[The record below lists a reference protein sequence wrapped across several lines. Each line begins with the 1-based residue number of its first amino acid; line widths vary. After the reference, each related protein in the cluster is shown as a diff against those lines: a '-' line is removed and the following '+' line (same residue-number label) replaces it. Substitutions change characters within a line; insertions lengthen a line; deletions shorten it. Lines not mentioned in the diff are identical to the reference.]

1 MILKRLLSG
10 VLPWLLAGLLGM
22 AVYQHTQAQRYA
34 AERDAAQARAARAED
49 RAAILIEHQ
58 QWQRAQ
64 IDAMTAALHER
75 DAQLSRD
82 AELMNLVRQAARN
95 LERDDAETADWAD
108 QPVPGAVRIWL
119 RDLSADASA
128 DDEPAMRADT
138 AVSD

>member
-1 MILKRLLSG
+1 MIRRLISG
-10 VLPWLLAGLLGM
+10 ATGWLIAGLLGIT
-22 AVYQHTQAQRYA
+22 VYAGMQARHFA
-34 AERDAAQARAARAED
+34 TERDAAQAQAARAED

-75 DAQLSRD
+75 DTRMTRD
-82 AELMNLVRQAARN
+82 NELMNLVRQAARN

-108 QPVPGAVRIWL
+108 QPIPGAVRIWL